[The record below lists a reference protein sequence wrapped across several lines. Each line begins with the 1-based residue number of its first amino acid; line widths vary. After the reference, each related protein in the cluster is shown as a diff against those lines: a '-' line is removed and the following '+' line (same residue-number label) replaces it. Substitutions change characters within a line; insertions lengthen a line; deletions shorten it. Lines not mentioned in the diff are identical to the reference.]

1 MARPDLRTLIRV
13 TRAVADATRDPRPAP
28 GRPPEGAAA
37 GGLGGTAR
45 RAAGTVADTV
55 RRDPRVQDAA
65 DTVRGR
71 VRDLR
76 TAAQDRADAHLERL
90 LAESHARRGTAPS
103 AEVAESLARRREERD
118 ARARA
123 AQARAALLAQAHT
136 PEQRRVLTRVAD
148 HTPDLGGTLPD
159 ALRYTALLDA
169 LVPGGGAAEEMAVH
183 RALWTLAERRV
194 LAVSRHGEVTAC
206 PVIEMDLGRQITPG

>member
-28 GRPPEGAAA
+28 SRPPAGAAP

-90 LAESHARRGTAPS
+90 LAQSHARRGTAPS

-136 PEQRRVLTRVAD
+136 P
-148 HTPDLGGTLPD
+148 DLGGTLPD
-159 ALRYTALLDA
+159 ALRYTALLDT

-194 LAVSRHGEVTAC
+194 LAVSRHGEITAC